1 MPPAGGPVRAS
12 IVAIVLFVLGIV
24 VTSVVV
30 VLLGIGGGYT
40 AGPTLGVAVGI
51 AFVLAWRMRRRATA
65 PSLADMTAAV
75 LAGALATFWGGLAV
89 AASENGPVGSFFTVV
104 GLMPVGGIAG
114 GLGSALLWRT
124 TGHRVRVATVI
135 GGLLIGGLVTLV
147 ALAGLVAFGAR
158 AT

>member
-1 MPPAGGPVRAS
+1 MASRQPVNRS
-12 IVAIVLFVLGIV
+12 VVSIVLFVLGIL
-24 VTSVVV
+24 VTSVLV
-30 VLLGIGGGYT
+30 VLLGIGGGYA

-51 AFVLAWRMRRRATA
+51 AFVLAWRMRRPATA

-89 AASENGPVGSFFTVV
+89 AASENGPVGSFFMVISLV
-104 GLMPVGGIAG
+104 PVGGIAA
-114 GLGSALLWRT
+114 GLGSAVVWRT
-124 TGHRVRVATVI
+124 TGHRVRVATVV

-147 ALAGLVAFGAR
+147 TLAGLVAFGAR